1 MPRLRSR
8 SRDGRVARMQPP
20 GWRGGSPGPLGRQDD
35 CRGSASR
42 ERNHGVG
49 DHPIPFRTRQ
59 LSPTSPKVLRRQAA
73 GGQVVPLAGG
83 AFLRSGRPGGTA
95 GPADAAAPTG
105 ARPCPSPCSGLGA
118 ARRPLGPEAGRFRAP
133 AGPSPTS
140 SGEPVR
146 QNYIIIWTPMRA
158 SFCFCA
164 PLTVKWE
171 RLLSLKI

>member
-1 MPRLRSR
+1 
-8 SRDGRVARMQPP
+8 
-20 GWRGGSPGPLGRQDD
+20 
-35 CRGSASR
+35 
-42 ERNHGVG
+42 
-49 DHPIPFRTRQ
+49 IPFRTRQ

-83 AFLRSGRPGGTA
+83 AFLRSGRPDGTA
-95 GPADAAAPTG
+95 GPADA
-105 ARPCPSPCSGLGA
+105 
-118 ARRPLGPEAGRFRAP
+118 
-133 AGPSPTS
+133 SPTS

-146 QNYIIIWTPMRA
+146 QNYIIIIIWTPMRA

>member
-1 MPRLRSR
+1 MHPSSQRGRAGPGT
-8 SRDGRVARMQPP
+8 DGSFASVAMRPP
-20 GWRGGSPGPLGRQDD
+20 GSPWYRHAGESALHERDHRG
-35 CRGSASR
+35 
-42 ERNHGVG
+42 G

-83 AFLRSGRPGGTA
+83 AFCVPAALTGRPDLPT
-95 GPADAAAPTG
+95 PRLRQAPG
-105 ARPCPSPCSGLGA
+105 LAPCSGLGA
-118 ARRPLGPEAGRFRAP
+118 ARRPLGPEAGQFRAP

>member
-20 GWRGGSPGPLGRQDD
+20 GWRGHPARAPRTAHS

-83 AFLRSGRPGGTA
+83 AFLRSGRPTGRTEL
-95 GPADAAAPTG
+95 PTPRFRRAPG
-105 ARPCPSPCSGLGA
+105 LAPCLGLGA
-118 ARRPLGPEAGRFRAP
+118 ARRPLGPEAGQFRAP

>member
-1 MPRLRSR
+1 MDVSRACNRQGGAGDPRAPRT
-8 SRDGRVARMQPP
+8 AY
-20 GWRGGSPGPLGRQDD
+20 D

-83 AFLRSGRPGGTA
+83 AFLRSGRPDGTA

-105 ARPCPSPCSGLGA
+105 TRPCPALGLGA
-118 ARRPLGPEAGRFRAP
+118 ARRPLGPEAGQFRAP
-133 AGPSPTS
+133 AGAAPTS